1 MTINEYQK
9 LALRTYNIKT
19 KEGLLLNGALG
30 LAGETGEVVDHIK
43 KYFFQ
48 GHTLDKCLLIEEL
61 GDVCWYVATLAH
73 GLGVDLE
80 TVMICN
86 IEKLKK
92 RYPDGFTVENSI
104 YRKDCYKQHMEE
116 YGDN

>member
-1 MTINEYQK
+1 LEINEYQK
-9 LALRTYNIKT
+9 LVLRTYNMET

-48 GHTLDKCLLIEEL
+48 GHTLNKYLLIEEL
-61 GDVCWYVATLAH
+61 GDVCWYIATLAH

-92 RYPDGFTVENSI
+92 RYPNGFTVEDSI
-104 YRKDCYKQHMEE
+104 HRAKVTD
-116 YGDN
+116 

>member
-9 LALRTYNIKT
+9 LALRTSNMET
-19 KEGLLLNGALG
+19 KEDLILNGALG
-30 LAGETGEVVDHIK
+30 LAGETGEVVDLIK
-43 KYFFQ
+43 KHYFQ
-48 GHTLDKCLLIEEL
+48 GHELDISKLIIEL
-61 GDVCWYVATLAH
+61 GDVCWYIATLAH

-80 TVMICN
+80 TIMIYN

-104 YRKDCYKQHMEE
+104 YRAEVTD
-116 YGDN
+116 

>member
-9 LALRTYNIKT
+9 LALRTSNMET
-19 KEGLLLNGALG
+19 KEGLFLNGALG

-61 GDVCWYVATLAH
+61 GDLCWYIATLAH
-73 GLGVDLE
+73 ALEVDLE
-80 TVMICN
+80 TIMVRN

-92 RYPDGFTVENSI
+92 RYPNGFTVENSI
-104 YRKDCYKQHMEE
+104 CRPEVTD
-116 YGDN
+116 

>member
-9 LALRTYNIKT
+9 LALRTSNIET

-48 GHTLDKCLLIEEL
+48 GHTLDKNLLVKEL
-61 GDVCWYVATLAH
+61 GDVCWYIAILAKA
-73 GLGVDLE
+73 LNVDLE
-80 TVMICN
+80 TIMVCN
-86 IEKLKK
+86 IDKLKK
-92 RYPDGFTVENSI
+92 RYPNGFSFEDSI
-104 YRKDCYKQHMEE
+104 HRAEVTD
-116 YGDN
+116 